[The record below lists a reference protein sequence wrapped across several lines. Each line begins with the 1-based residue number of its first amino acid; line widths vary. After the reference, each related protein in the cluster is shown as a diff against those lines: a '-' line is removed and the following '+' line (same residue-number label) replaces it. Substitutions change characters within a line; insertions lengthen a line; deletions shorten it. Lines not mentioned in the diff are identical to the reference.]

1 VRRREFI
8 TLLGG
13 TAAAWSLRA
22 RAQQPAMPVIGF
34 LGSASADPVAYLIAA
49 FRQGLSEGGYVDG
62 QNVAIEYRWAEG
74 QYDRLPAMVSELLR
88 RHVAMIAAM
97 GTPSALAA
105 KTATTMIPIV
115 FGVSEDPV
123 KLGLVASVDRPG
135 GNATG
140 VSYLLSELGAK
151 QLGLLRELVPAA
163 SRVGLLVNPSNE
175 NAEAITGDLKA
186 AAATIGVEIDVV
198 RATDSHEIEEAF
210 VALIQDKVHA
220 LVVGTDPFFYN
231 RRVQLATLAT
241 GHALPTMYNV
251 RAYAEAG
258 GLMSYGT
265 SLTEAYRQVGAY
277 TARILKGEK
286 PIDLP
291 VVQSTKFDFVINL
304 PTARALGLAIPPM
317 LLARADEVIE

>member
-1 VRRREFI
+1 MRRRDFI
-8 TLLGG
+8 LAGG
-13 TAAAWSLRA
+13 ATVAWPLIA
-22 RAQQPAMPVIGF
+22 RAQQPPMPVIGF
-34 LGSASADPVAYLIAA
+34 LGSTSADPVAYLIAA
-49 FRQGLSEGGYVDG
+49 FRQGLSEAGYVEG
-62 QNVAIEYRWAEG
+62 RNVAIEYRWAEG
-74 QYDRLPAMVSELLR
+74 QYDRLPAMVSELLQR
-88 RHVAMIAAM
+88 YVAVIVAL

-105 KTATTMIPIV
+105 KTETTMIPIV

-123 KLGLVASVDRPG
+123 KLGLVASVARPG

-163 SRVGLLVNPSNE
+163 RHFGLLVNPNNE
-175 NAEAITGDLKA
+175 NAEAIISDLKA

-198 RATDSHEIEEAF
+198 RATDSHGIEEAF
-210 VALIQDKVHA
+210 VALIRDKVHV

-241 GHALPTMYNV
+241 RYALPTIYNV

-265 SLTEAYRQVGAY
+265 SLTEAYRQMGVY
-277 TARILKGEK
+277 TARILKGDK

-304 PTARALGLAIPPM
+304 RTAQALGLTIPPM

>member
-1 VRRREFI
+1 MF
-8 TLLGG
+8 GG
-13 TAAAWSLRA
+13 TAALSSLAA

-34 LGSASADPVAYLIAA
+34 LGSTSAGPLAYLIAA
-49 FRQGLSEGGYVDG
+49 FREGLSEAGYIERR
-62 QNVAIEYRWAEG
+62 NVAIEYRWAEG
-74 QYDRLPAMVSELLR
+74 QFDRLPAMVSEL
-88 RHVAMIAAM
+88 VARNVAVIAALS
-97 GTPSALAA
+97 TPSALAA
-105 KTATTMIPIV
+105 KSATMMIPIV

-123 KLGLVASVDRPG
+123 KLGLIASMARPG

-140 VSYLLSELGAK
+140 VNYLLSELGAK

-163 SRVGLLVNPSNE
+163 SRFGLLVNPNNK
-175 NAEAITGDLKA
+175 NAEAITSDLKA
-186 AAATIGVEIDVV
+186 AAATIGVEIDVA
-198 RATDSHEIEEAF
+198 RATDSREIEEAF
-210 VALIQDKVHA
+210 VVLTHDKVDA
-220 LVVGTDPFFYN
+220 LVVGTDPFFYS

-241 GHALPTMYNV
+241 SHALPTIYNV

-265 SLTEAYRQVGAY
+265 SLTEALRQMGAY

-304 PTARALGLAIPPM
+304 LTARALGLTVPPM
-317 LLARADEVIE
+317 MLARADEVIE